1 VFERRTTIC
10 RITCWT
16 IHVLGGEKTGEGGE
30 HQTVQVQSTFD
41 VVVGGKHRQL
51 SMPIVTW
58 LILQRECEDDMSM
71 GHWTER
77 DAWVYRE
84 GGKE

>member
-1 VFERRTTIC
+1 
-10 RITCWT
+10 
-16 IHVLGGEKTGEGGE
+16 
-30 HQTVQVQSTFD
+30 VQVQSTLD

-58 LILQRECEDDMSM
+58 LTLQRESEDDMST
-71 GHWTER
+71 GHWTEH